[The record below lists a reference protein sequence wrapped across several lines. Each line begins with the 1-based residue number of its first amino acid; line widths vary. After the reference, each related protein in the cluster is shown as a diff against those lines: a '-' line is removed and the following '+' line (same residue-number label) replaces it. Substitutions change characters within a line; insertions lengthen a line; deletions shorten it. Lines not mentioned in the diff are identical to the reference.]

1 MCVRG
6 WVWWRMGRVYVCERL
21 GVVEDEGGCMC
32 VRGWVWWRMR
42 HDGTRGVVGE
52 GIAGKG

>member
-1 MCVRG
+1 M
-6 WVWWRMGRVYVCERL
+6 YVCERV

-42 HDGTRGVVGE
+42 HDGTGGVVGE